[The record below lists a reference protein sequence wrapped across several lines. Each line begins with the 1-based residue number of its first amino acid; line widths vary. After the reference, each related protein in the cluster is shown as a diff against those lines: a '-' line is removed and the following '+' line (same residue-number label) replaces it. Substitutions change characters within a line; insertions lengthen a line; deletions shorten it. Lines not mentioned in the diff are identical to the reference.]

1 LEIKMTDFD
10 AFISSLAND
19 KIEARTSAAPKPT
32 YTCGQCGGTGL
43 WSGGTN
49 RHGNDKCL
57 ACKGVGHF
65 VKSPA
70 DRQKAREASAN
81 RKAAA
86 IQSTIDGIEAKYPG
100 MIAYMR
106 DIAGWNDFAR
116 DILGNIQ
123 RGFYVSDKA
132 LAAVS
137 SMIVKIE
144 ATRAAKAAAAAANTK
159 TVDLSRIREMFDAA
173 VSNGAK
179 KPIYRA
185 EGLKISLAPAN
196 GRNAGALYV
205 VEIEHDAYQG
215 KIEGT
220 SYKAVREAAAGTYD
234 ALLRIAA
241 DPMKAAVDFGRATGI
256 CACCGKELTNGIS
269 IELGIGPICR
279 TKWGF

>member
-1 LEIKMTDFD
+1 MNSFDDFVN
-10 AFISSLAND
+10 SLAND
-19 KIEARTSAAPKPT
+19 KIETRAHAAPKPT
-32 YTCGQCGGTGL
+32 YPCGQCGGTGL

-49 RHGNDKCL
+49 RHGNNKCI

-70 DRQKAREASAN
+70 DRQKARESAAN

-86 IQSTIDGIEAKYPG
+86 IQSTIDSIEAQRPG

-106 DIAGWNDFAR
+106 EIASWNNFAR
-116 DILGNIQ
+116 DILGNVD
-123 RGFYVSDKA
+123 RGFHIGDRVLSA
-132 LAAVS
+132 LFT
-137 SMIVKIE
+137 MIDKIE
-144 ATRAAKAAAAAANTK
+144 ATRAAKVAAAAANTK
-159 TVDLSRIREMFDAA
+159 QVDLNRIREMFDVA

-179 KPIYRA
+179 KPVYRA
-185 EGLKISLAPAN
+185 EGLKISLAPAT

-205 VEIEHDAYQG
+205 VVIEDDAYQG

-220 SYKAVREAAAGTYD
+220 AYKAVREAAAGTYD

-241 DPMKAAVDFGRATGI
+241 DPMKAAVDFGRATGN
-256 CACCGKELTNGIS
+256 CSCCGKELTNALS

-279 TKWGF
+279 TKWGL

>member
-1 LEIKMTDFD
+1 MNSFDDFVNG
-10 AFISSLAND
+10 LAND
-19 KIEARTSAAPKPT
+19 KIETRTSAAPKPT

-49 RHGNDKCL
+49 RHGNDKCI

-70 DRQKAREASAN
+70 DRQKAREAVAN

-86 IQSTIDGIEAKYPG
+86 IQSTIDGIEAQYPG
-100 MIAYMR
+100 MIAYMGN
-106 DIAGWNDFAR
+106 IASWNDFAR
-116 DILGNIQ
+116 DILGNIH
-123 RGFYVSDKA
+123 RGFYVSDRA
-132 LAAVS
+132 LAAVAT
-137 SMIVKIE
+137 MIAKIE
-144 ATRAAKAAAAAANTK
+144 ATRAAKAANTQQ
-159 TVDLSRIREMFDAA
+159 VDLNRIREMFDAA

-179 KPIYRA
+179 KPVYRA
-185 EGLKISLAPAN
+185 EGLKISLAPDN

-205 VEIEHDAYQG
+205 VVIEDDAYQG

-220 SYKAVREAAAGTYD
+220 AYKAVREAAAGTYD

-241 DPMKAAVDFGRATGI
+241 DPMKAAVDFGRATGR
-256 CACCGKELTNGIS
+256 CSCCGKELTNELS

-279 TKWGF
+279 SKWEL

>member
-1 LEIKMTDFD
+1 MNSFDDFVN
-10 AFISSLAND
+10 SLAND
-19 KIEARTSAAPKPT
+19 KIETRAHAAPKPT
-32 YTCGQCGGTGL
+32 YPCGQCGGTGL

-49 RHGNDKCL
+49 RHGNDKCI

-70 DRQKAREASAN
+70 DRQKAREGVAN

-86 IQSTIDGIEAKYPG
+86 IQSTIDDIEAKYPG
-100 MIAYMR
+100 MIAYMG
-106 DIAGWNDFAR
+106 DISGWNDFAR
-116 DILGNIQ
+116 DILGNIH
-123 RGFYVSDKA
+123 RGLYVSDKA
-132 LAAVS
+132 LAAVA

-144 ATRAAKAAAAAANTK
+144 ATRAAKAANTK
-159 TVDLSRIREMFDAA
+159 QVDLNRIREMFDVA

-179 KPIYRA
+179 KPVYRA
-185 EGLKISLAPAN
+185 EGLKISLAPAT

-205 VEIEHDAYQG
+205 VVIEDDAYQG

-220 SYKAVREAAAGTYD
+220 AYKAVREAAAGTYD

-241 DPMKAAVDFGRATGI
+241 DPMKAAVDFGRATGN
-256 CACCGKELTNGIS
+256 CACCGKELTNALS

-279 TKWGF
+279 TKWGL

>member
-1 LEIKMTDFD
+1 MNSFDDFVN
-10 AFISSLAND
+10 SLAND
-19 KIEARTSAAPKPT
+19 KIETRAHAAPKPT
-32 YTCGQCGGTGL
+32 YPCGQCGGTGL

-49 RHGNDKCL
+49 RHGNNKCI

-70 DRQKAREASAN
+70 DRQKARESAAN

-86 IQSTIDGIEAKYPG
+86 IQSTIDSIEAQRPG

-106 DIAGWNDFAR
+106 EIASWNNFAR
-116 DILGNIQ
+116 DILGNVD
-123 RGFYVSDKA
+123 RGFHIGDRVLSA
-132 LAAVS
+132 LFT
-137 SMIVKIE
+137 MIDKIE
-144 ATRAAKAAAAAANTK
+144 ATRAAKVAAAAANTK
-159 TVDLSRIREMFDAA
+159 QVDLNRIREMFDVA

-179 KPIYRA
+179 KPVYRA
-185 EGLKISLAPAN
+185 EGLKISLAPAS

-205 VEIEHDAYQG
+205 VVIEDDAYQG

-220 SYKAVREAAAGTYD
+220 AYKAVREAAAGTYD

-241 DPMKAAVDFGRATGI
+241 DPMKAAVDFGRATGN
-256 CACCGKELTNGIS
+256 CACCGKELTNALS

-279 TKWGF
+279 TKWGL

>member
-1 LEIKMTDFD
+1 MNSFDDFVN
-10 AFISSLAND
+10 SLAND
-19 KIEARTSAAPKPT
+19 KIETRANAAPKPT
-32 YTCGQCGGTGL
+32 YSCGQCGGTGL

-49 RHGNDKCL
+49 RHGNDKCI

-70 DRQKAREASAN
+70 DRQKARESAAN

-86 IQSTIDGIEAKYPG
+86 IQSKIDSIEAQYPG

-106 DIAGWNDFAR
+106 DIASWNHFAS
-116 DILGNIQ
+116 DVLNSID
-123 RGFYVSDKA
+123 RGFHISDRVLSA
-132 LAAVS
+132 LVG
-137 SMIVKIE
+137 MIAKVE
-144 ATRAAKAAAAAANTK
+144 ATRAAKIAATAANTK
-159 TVDLSRIREMFDAA
+159 QVDLNRIREMFDVA

-179 KPIYRA
+179 KPVYRA
-185 EGLKISLAPAN
+185 EGLKISLAPAS

-205 VEIEHDAYQG
+205 VVIEDDAYQG

-220 SYKAVREAAAGTYD
+220 AYKAVREAAAGTYD

-241 DPMKAAVDFGRATGI
+241 DPMKAAVDFGRATGN
-256 CACCGKELTNGIS
+256 CSCCGKELTNALS

-279 TKWGF
+279 TKWGL

>member
-1 LEIKMTDFD
+1 MNSFDDFVN
-10 AFISSLAND
+10 SLAND
-19 KIEARTSAAPKPT
+19 KIETRAHAAPKPT
-32 YTCGQCGGTGL
+32 YPCGQCGGTGL

-49 RHGNDKCL
+49 RHGNNKCI
-57 ACKGVGHF
+57 ACKGAGHF

-70 DRQKAREASAN
+70 DRQKAREGVAN

-100 MIAYMR
+100 MIAHMR
-106 DIAGWNDFAR
+106 DISGWNDFAR
-116 DILGNIQ
+116 DILGNIE
-123 RGFYVSDKA
+123 RGLYVSDKA
-132 LAAVS
+132 LAAVA

-159 TVDLSRIREMFDAA
+159 EVNLNRIREMFDVA

-179 KPIYRA
+179 KPVYRA
-185 EGLKISLAPAN
+185 EGLKISLAPAT

-205 VEIEHDAYQG
+205 VVIEDDAYQG

-220 SYKAVREAAAGTYD
+220 AYKAVREAAAGTYD

-241 DPMKAAVDFGRATGI
+241 DPMKAAVDFGRATGN
-256 CACCGKELTNGIS
+256 CSCCGKELTNALS

-279 TKWGF
+279 TKWGL

>member
-1 LEIKMTDFD
+1 MNSFDDFVN
-10 AFISSLAND
+10 SLAND
-19 KIEARTSAAPKPT
+19 KIETRAHAAPKPT
-32 YTCGQCGGTGL
+32 YPCGQCGGTGL

-49 RHGNDKCL
+49 RHGNNKCI

-70 DRQKAREASAN
+70 DRQKAREGVAN

-86 IQSTIDGIEAKYPG
+86 IQSTIDGIEAQYPG

-106 DIAGWNDFAR
+106 DIASWNDFAR
-116 DILGNIQ
+116 DILGNIH
-123 RGFYVSDKA
+123 RGLYVSDKA
-132 LAAVS
+132 LAAVA

-144 ATRAAKAAAAAANTK
+144 ATRAAKVAAAAANTK
-159 TVDLSRIREMFDAA
+159 QVDLNRIREMFDVA

-179 KPIYRA
+179 KPVYRA
-185 EGLKISLAPAN
+185 EGLKISLAPAT

-205 VEIEHDAYQG
+205 VVIEDDAYQG

-220 SYKAVREAAAGTYD
+220 AYKAVREAAAGTYD

-241 DPMKAAVDFGRATGI
+241 DPMKAAVDFGRATGN
-256 CACCGKELTNGIS
+256 CSCCGKELTNALS

-279 TKWGF
+279 TKWGL

>member
-1 LEIKMTDFD
+1 MNSFDDFVNG
-10 AFISSLAND
+10 LAND
-19 KIEARTSAAPKPT
+19 KIETRTSAAPKPT

-49 RHGNDKCL
+49 RHGNDKCI

-70 DRQKAREASAN
+70 DRQKARDAVAN

-86 IQSTIDGIEAKYPG
+86 IQSTIDGIEAQYPG
-100 MIAYMR
+100 MIAYMGN
-106 DIAGWNDFAR
+106 IASWNDFAR
-116 DILGNIQ
+116 DILGNIH
-123 RGFYVSDKA
+123 RGFYVSDRVLSA
-132 LAAVS
+132 LAT
-137 SMIVKIE
+137 MIAKIE
-144 ATRAAKAAAAAANTK
+144 ATRAAKAANTK
-159 TVDLSRIREMFDAA
+159 EVDLNRIREMFDAA

-179 KPIYRA
+179 KPVYRA

-205 VEIEHDAYQG
+205 VVIEDDAYQG

-220 SYKAVREAAAGTYD
+220 AYKAVREAAAGTYD

-241 DPMKAAVDFGRATGI
+241 DPMKAAVDFGRATGR
-256 CACCGKELTNGIS
+256 CSCCGKELTNELS

-279 TKWGF
+279 SKWEL

>member
-1 LEIKMTDFD
+1 MNSFDDFVN
-10 AFISSLAND
+10 SLAND
-19 KIEARTSAAPKPT
+19 KIETRTSAAPKPT

-49 RHGNDKCL
+49 RHGNDKCI

-70 DRQKAREASAN
+70 DRQKARDAVAN

-86 IQSTIDGIEAKYPG
+86 IQSTIDGIEAQYPG
-100 MIAYMR
+100 MIAYMGN
-106 DIAGWNDFAR
+106 IASWNDFAR
-116 DILGNIQ
+116 DILGNIH
-123 RGFYVSDKA
+123 RGFYVSDRA
-132 LAAVS
+132 LAAVAT
-137 SMIVKIE
+137 MIAKIE
-144 ATRAAKAAAAAANTK
+144 ATRAAKAVAAAANTK
-159 TVDLSRIREMFDAA
+159 EVDLNRIREMFDAA

-179 KPIYRA
+179 KPVYRA

-205 VEIEHDAYQG
+205 VVIEDDAYQG

-220 SYKAVREAAAGTYD
+220 AYKAVREAAAGTYD

-241 DPMKAAVDFGRATGI
+241 DPMKAAVDFGRATGR
-256 CACCGKELTNGIS
+256 CSCCGKELTNELS

-279 TKWGF
+279 SKWEL